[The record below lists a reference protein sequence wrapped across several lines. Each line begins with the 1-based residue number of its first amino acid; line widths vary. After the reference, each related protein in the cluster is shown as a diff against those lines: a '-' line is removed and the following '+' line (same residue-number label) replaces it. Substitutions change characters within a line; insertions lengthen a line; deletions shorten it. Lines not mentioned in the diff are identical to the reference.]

1 MVGMILGAAMRLVT
15 GGSKVAMEH
24 FQAKQRDVLEAKN
37 HERQLQLMDREA
49 AQAAQKQVIISE
61 SEVETAQLS
70 NTRAAIRDQGN
81 LAGASQWIVDFCKF
95 TRPGITWLIMGTV
108 EISVVYMLLSPDYP
122 AFDVASFFAFHAPI
136 LEIILGFWFAG
147 RVLERGPNTA

>member
-61 SEVETAQLS
+61 SEVETAQLA

-95 TRPGITWLIMGTV
+95 TRPGITWLNYGDGGNL
-108 EISVVYMLLSPDYP
+108 SRVYARVAGLSGLRRGR
-122 AFDVASFFAFHAPI
+122 FFGLPRADP
-136 LEIILGFWFAG
+136 
-147 RVLERGPNTA
+147 